1 MGVKTHSQ
9 RKERPFLCFGKVCWL
24 RLLPLAIAAAGCCRL
39 LTPTYP
45 LLNERLFWLQ
55 GSKPSTF
62 GRQYTEEPVEITGKS
77 RLSTPKT
84 LKNTPTCPTAWCKA
98 SSRFIQG
105 YFLLVLQRE
114 SQPGEARELWTPM
127 GKITDEQLKLVQ
139 TQSPYS
145 PEQVGAT
152 LNTGRRGLEYIF
164 FFFTLQPLSI
174 SSKATQRARSP
185 RVRVDTQ
192 TDGVIAANQNREAL
206 PRPIVQKLV
215 RWLKTCPWPRG

>member
-1 MGVKTHSQ
+1 MSDGCSQHGGKNLVKTTQ
-9 RKERPFLCFGKVCWL
+9 KNRFLSLSCSLFFWG
-24 RLLPLAIAAAGCCRL
+24 AAGCCRL

-152 LNTGRRGLEYIF
+152 LNTPGGGAS
-164 FFFTLQPLSI
+164 SI
-174 SSKATQRARSP
+174 SSSSSPCSRCRSLRRQHKGHGRRAFAWIP
-185 RVRVDTQ
+185 RRTELSQ
-192 TDGVIAANQNREAL
+192 PTKIGK
-206 PRPIVQKLV
+206 PFLV
-215 RWLKTCPWPRG
+215 L